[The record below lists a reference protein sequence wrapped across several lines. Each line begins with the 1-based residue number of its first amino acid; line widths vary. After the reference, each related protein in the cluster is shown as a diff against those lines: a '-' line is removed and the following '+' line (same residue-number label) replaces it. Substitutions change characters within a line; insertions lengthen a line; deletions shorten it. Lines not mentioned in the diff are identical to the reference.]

1 MARRILEMVRPRALR
16 HIPMTIRLLPLLLLM
31 TAALR
36 SQEMP
41 GSTSPPLP
49 ATPTPS
55 SVAPAPGGQGS
66 SGASP
71 AMTSPPLA
79 IVPLDASVSGAAA
92 SVAGSMQAWNGRALI
107 TGNGEITAG
116 PKTALVTLPYRGT
129 LNVCP
134 STTVKLSVDSNVP
147 VSEVPGLLIALDSGA
162 VEANF
167 AVTKNADLVMTPG
180 LRVLI
185 SGPGASEVKV
195 RIGDG
200 GDTCVDNSSGNA
212 PYVVVTSLFDSGLY
226 RVQPGQ
232 RVMFQHGNLQQ
243 VVDQVS
249 EPCGCP
255 PEATPQRNEFPLAQS
270 QSSAPTVAP
279 DFVVKT
285 PSASQG
291 SEVLSYSGAT
301 RSFGAG
307 SSKPAPSAAPPVD
320 TIMAPPLPPPPSTPP
335 PPKKKPRFIKRVG
348 NFFKNFFGAE

>member
-1 MARRILEMVRPRALR
+1 MATPISEMARLRAPRRILVA
-16 HIPMTIRLLPLLLLM
+16 IRLLPLVLV
-31 TAALR
+31 TAAAL
-36 SQEMP
+36 SAQELP
-41 GSTSPPLP
+41 GSASPSLP
-49 ATPTPS
+49 GAAVPVS
-55 SVAPAPGGQGS
+55 SAPAVQGS
-66 SGASP
+66 SGGP
-71 AMTSPPLA
+71 PTMTSPPLA

-167 AVTKNADLVMTPG
+167 AITKNADVVMTPD

-195 RIGDG
+195 RLGDG
-200 GDTCVDNSSGNA
+200 GDTCVDNSSGNG
-212 PYVVVTSLFDSGLY
+212 PYVVVTSVFDSGLY

-307 SSKPAPSAAPPVD
+307 SKPAPSAAPPVD
-320 TIMAPPLPPPPSTPP
+320 TIMAPPAPPPPSTPP

-348 NFFKNFFGAE
+348 NFFKTFFGAE